1 MLFSRLTCSRRHAV
15 DATGWARASQRA
27 AVSRSTQSAQRCCTT
42 ARAVLVT
49 ARAARSCRRG
59 GATRIGG
66 CSTRVR
72 AAAPSGNRSAGAR
85 CELFPL
91 CSRPCAMP
99 PTPPSPW
106 SVAAAPKRLRVA
118 FKQASCLQRS
128 ERCAFRPQW
137 GVDRAGHQRQL
148 LCRRCGTEK
157 VTIASATGSRGTRQL
172 CTSDRRDRTALRSG
186 PGGLILW

>member
-27 AVSRSTQSAQRCCTT
+27 AVSRSTQSAHRCCTT

-72 AAAPSGNRSAGAR
+72 AAPSGNRSAGAR

-91 CSRPCAMP
+91 CSRPCAMQ

-106 SVAAAPKRLRVA
+106 SVAAAPKRVRVA

-128 ERCAFRPQW
+128 ERCAFRPRW

-148 LCRRCGTEK
+148 LGRRCGTEK
-157 VTIASATGSRGTRQL
+157 VTIASAMGSRGTRQL
-172 CTSDRRDRTALRSG
+172 CTSGRRDRTALRLG